1 MYEYFLALGS
11 NIGNKLTNIDLAIS
25 KIEQSGCKIL
35 KIAPFYKTEPLLPDD
50 ADDSYNKTFYN
61 TAVKIITNLNPYE
74 LLKQT
79 QQIEIDLGRE
89 KNHKF
94 WSPRVIDIDILYC
107 QKDGN
112 QIDVFDEKLQIPHKE
127 IFNRAFVL
135 DPLSQI
141 APMLNIN
148 GKNILNEAK
157 KHPNHQAIKMAIVN
171 INNNSFS
178 GDGSLD
184 PILIEDKIKHFVSDR
199 VAIIDIGAESTNP
212 LATQISWQEELERL
226 RKVNITE
233 LINKYKANG
242 VKFSID
248 TYHPET
254 AHFAVKNGFDIIND
268 VNGFKNQEMWKIMQ
282 DNENIEA
289 VIMHSLEPNGNK
301 NNVISDDGDL
311 ITILSNWVLDIK
323 QMAKKYNINEERI
336 IIDYGIGFGKS
347 ATQDLFII
355 NNVDKIN
362 NQGFRVLIGHS
373 RKSFLKLL
381 GANSTSER
389 DKMTRTISVELTKK
403 GVDILRVHNLLQL

>member
-1 MYEYFLALGS
+1 MYEYFLAIGS
-11 NIGNKLTNIDLAIS
+11 NLGDKMKNIDLAIE
-25 KIEQSGCKIL
+25 KIKNLDCKIL

-61 TAVKIITNLNPYE
+61 TAIKIITNLNPYE
-74 LLKQT
+74 LLQQT
-79 QQIEIDLGRE
+79 QQIEIDLGRDE
-89 KNHKF
+89 NHKF
-94 WSPRVIDIDILYC
+94 WSPRTIDVDILYC

-148 GKNILNEAK
+148 GQNILNEAK

-226 RKVNITE
+226 RKVNIAE
-233 LINKYKANG
+233 LINKYKVNG

-248 TYHPET
+248 TYHHET
-254 AHFAVKNGFDIIND
+254 ADFAIKNGFDIIND
-268 VNGFKNQEMWKIMQ
+268 VNGFKNEEMWKIMQ
-282 DNENIEA
+282 DNRNIEA

-301 NNVISDDGDL
+301 NNLIAEDSDL
-311 ITILSNWVLDIK
+311 ITILSNWVLDVK
-323 QMAKKYNINEERI
+323 QTAKKYNINEERI

-347 ATQDLFII
+347 AIQDLFII

-373 RKSFLKLL
+373 RKSFLKLS
-381 GANSTSER
+381 GAKSLLEK
-389 DKMTRTISVELTKK
+389 DIMTNEISIELVKK
-403 GVDILRVHNLLQL
+403 GVDILRVHR